1 MPRMQHNAPSF
12 GYLVRWR
19 KHGSTFWNKREIR
32 SPNENQFEVDVD
44 DVYGLYD
51 VQVQATNSLGD
62 SFQPVFTFRG
72 HSGEGGEIHLMEGGG
87 GVCLV
92 GRDRQWSL
100 LYGCSIN
107 PR

>member
-72 HSGEGGEIHLMEGGG
+72 HSGEGGEIHLMEGGWG
-87 GVCLV
+87 GLPS
-92 GRDRQWSL
+92 W
-100 LYGCSIN
+100 
-107 PR
+107 